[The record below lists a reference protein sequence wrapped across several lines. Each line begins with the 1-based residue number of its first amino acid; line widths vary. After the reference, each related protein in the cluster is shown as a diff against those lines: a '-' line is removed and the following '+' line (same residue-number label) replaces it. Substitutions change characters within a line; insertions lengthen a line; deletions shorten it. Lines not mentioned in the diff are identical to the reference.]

1 MEQLSIMNIS
11 INDINEI
18 ARILHEL
25 NTTKDIFEYIVDWI
39 PVLIAL
45 MALSFTIIWNYKLN
59 RALLNVAVYSMDDCF
74 YAVATN
80 IGNNDAYNIS
90 IIFNG
95 INNSEPFE
103 NIKFIAKGTSYRA
116 VLMPAIGLKDVT
128 GPIGCQIKYN
138 DRFRK
143 RFFYVSD
150 FELDLNSIN
159 KKNVTYDR
167 ETNTYNIKP
176 L

>member
-1 MEQLSIMNIS
+1 MNSSIK
-11 INDINEI
+11 DINEI

-25 NTTKDIFEYIVDWI
+25 NSEKSMFEYIADWI
-39 PVLIAL
+39 PIFIAVLAL
-45 MALSFTIIWNYKLN
+45 IFTIAWNYRLN

-90 IIFNG
+90 IEFKG
-95 INNSEPFE
+95 IVNSRPFE
-103 NIKFIAKGTSYRA
+103 NIKFIAKGTSYRV

-128 GPIGCQIKYN
+128 EPVTCEIKYN
-138 DRFRK
+138 DRFNK
-143 RFFYVSD
+143 RFFYKSD

-159 KKNVTYDR
+159 KKNLTYDR
-167 ETNTYNIKP
+167 ETNTYNVNP